1 MNGLVRGAVETL
13 VNAHVPQECVVVARV
28 PGSFE
33 LPLACAEFA
42 RRREFCTVI
51 ALGCIVRGETTHNT
65 HIANAVFSA
74 LTTLSLETSK
84 PIALGVVTAE
94 TMEQAAARAGGANG
108 NRGADAAHAA
118 IEMLSLLTSIR
129 AGAV

>member
-1 MNGLVRGAVETL
+1 MNGLIRGAVETL
-13 VNAHVPQECVVVARV
+13 EGAGVPGDRVVVARV

-42 RRREFCTVI
+42 RRPEFCTVI

-65 HIANAVFSA
+65 HIANAVFNA
-74 LTTLSLETSK
+74 LTTLSLETRK

-94 TMEQAAARAGGANG
+94 TIEQAEARAGGAIG

-118 IEMLSLLTSIR
+118 VEMLSLLTGIR
-129 AGAV
+129 AGSV